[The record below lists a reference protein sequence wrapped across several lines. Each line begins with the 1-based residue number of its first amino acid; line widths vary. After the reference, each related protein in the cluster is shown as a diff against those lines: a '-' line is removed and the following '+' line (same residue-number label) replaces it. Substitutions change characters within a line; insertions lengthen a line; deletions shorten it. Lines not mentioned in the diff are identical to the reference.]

1 MRRLN
6 LKTKMAELVQD
17 WTGDFVV
24 EETVT
29 TTRNVTAVGSTA
41 EAGTTAQ
48 GQANDVLQDFT
59 DEFAVVQDPVKALED
74 AEVFRETN
82 PHRVA
87 QRQRQIDF
95 GKNTVGYQ
103 RMTEAH
109 PIKKKRPNTVPRTPD
124 VHKKCSKRAFDGLV
138 RQWRRRLH
146 EWDLQEGGAGMEPP
160 TDPRLRKMDDSNK
173 RCRDERD
180 GRGGRSGKMGN
191 NESIGVGEKTGDFDD
206 EKAGKK
212 TDRKAS
218 PVKRGGARVAE
229 RSACGVELDFAA
241 ED

>member
-1 MRRLN
+1 
-6 LKTKMAELVQD
+6 MAELVQD

-24 EETVT
+24 EEPGTC
-29 TTRNVTAVGSTA
+29 TRDVTAVGTTA
-41 EAGTTAQ
+41 GAGTTAQ
-48 GQANDVLQDFT
+48 GSDGLRDFT
-59 DEFAVVQDPVKALED
+59 DEFAVVQDPVKAVED
-74 AEVFRETN
+74 AEVFRETD

-109 PIKKKRPNTVPRTPD
+109 PTRKKRPKTVPRTPD

-146 EWDLQEGGAGMEPP
+146 EWDMQEGSAGVEAP

-173 RCRDERD
+173 RSRDEQN
-180 GRGGRSGKMGN
+180 GQNGRSGIVDA
-191 NESIGVGEKTGDFDD
+191 NESASVVERTGDVDD
-206 EKAGKK
+206 QKPGKK
-212 TDRKAS
+212 PDRKAS
-218 PVKRGGARVAE
+218 PIKPGGARAAE

>member
-1 MRRLN
+1 MKNLN
-6 LKTKMAELVQD
+6 LKLTMAELVQD

-24 EETVT
+24 GEPEMSA
-29 TTRNVTAVGSTA
+29 RGVTAMGTTA

-48 GQANDVLQDFT
+48 GNNVLRDFT
-59 DEFAVVQDPVKALED
+59 DEFAVVQDPVKAVED
-74 AEVFRETN
+74 AEVFRETD

-103 RMTEAH
+103 RLTKAH
-109 PIKKKRPNTVPRTPD
+109 PNRKKRPKTVPRTPD

-146 EWDLQEGGAGMEPP
+146 EWDMQEGSAGVEAPS
-160 TDPRLRKMDDSNK
+160 DPRLRKMDDSNK
-173 RCRDERD
+173 RSRD
-180 GRGGRSGKMGN
+180 GRDGRSARSGCLGGRDSAPVVEMT
-191 NESIGVGEKTGDFDD
+191 GEVDD
-206 EKAGKK
+206 EKPGKK
-212 TDRKAS
+212 LDRKAS
-218 PVKRGGARVAE
+218 PIKRARDTE
-229 RSACGVELDFAA
+229 RSACGVELDFAG